1 MWAVANKR
9 GYLAVFDWRDD
20 AEQWLRDWVSL
31 HGRRAW
37 VIRTE
42 R

>member
-1 MWAVANKR
+1 MWAVVTNR
-9 GYLAVFDWRDD
+9 RYLAVFDWRED